1 LELSTDTIRQRNKA
15 ETILI
20 VKEEIIT
27 SLFANGMIVFVQ
39 NQKVSLKILLELISG
54 YNKVIR
60 YRVDI

>member
-1 LELSTDTIRQRNKA
+1 M
-15 ETILI
+15 I